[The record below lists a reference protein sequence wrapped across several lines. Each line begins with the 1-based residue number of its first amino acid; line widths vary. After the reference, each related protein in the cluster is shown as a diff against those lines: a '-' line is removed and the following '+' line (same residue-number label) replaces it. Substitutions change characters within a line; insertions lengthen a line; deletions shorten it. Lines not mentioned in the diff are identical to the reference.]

1 MSDTRKDLYASG
13 YWKARQEALWDKL
26 EKKEEKL
33 AQRLHKSYDE
43 SFALIEKDIAA
54 FYGKFAKEDVVR
66 YRTLLQNLSDVDK
79 KLLFR
84 HMDDFALKYPEH
96 ADLLPLRQNIYKLD
110 RLQGLQASIKMAMLE
125 LGAKEEKLL
134 GKHFEEVYRD
144 GYEGISKAFDFSKSF
159 YKFDKE
165 AANLFLSQA
174 WGDDKNYSDRIWE
187 NKEKLYD
194 HVKTKL
200 KEGFIRGDS
209 YDRMIKNMRQ
219 AFVGTSTA
227 NIKRLIRTEGTFVNN
242 QAMMKPFEQAGAEK
256 YVFRAVMDER
266 TSAVCISLHGEAFYI
281 TDRSAGTNFPPMH
294 PNCRS
299 TFEVVIPDKWRLKE
313 PTVEDLAKELEEIG
327 KENIGSKLEVG
338 HRLKYSLY
346 YVTTLSSGKQVYMTN
361 HAAAHSFHKHVL
373 SDKAFPVKIFSKM
386 PEILENYDATAR
398 NQKVVKG
405 KLFFKSAQSLGLV
418 GRKGDIE
425 LATEEKDDVLVIHLS
440 YLGKGKKGKKI
451 GLTKK

>member
-1 MSDTRKDLYASG
+1 MINKHLKNPAYWIERQKEIWEQLEKREEVLAKKLYAS
-13 YWKARQEALWDKL
+13 YERSFYAL
-26 EKKEEKL
+26 EKE
-33 AQRLHKSYDE
+33 
-43 SFALIEKDIAA
+43 IAA
-54 FYGKFAKEDVVR
+54 FYGQFAKEDVVR
-66 YRTLLQNLSDVDK
+66 YRTILMGLSSEDK
-79 KLLFR
+79 KLLFER
-84 HMDDFALKYPEH
+84 MDDFAKKYPKY
-96 ADLLPLRQNIYKLD
+96 APLLPVRENIYKLD
-110 RLQGLQASIKMAMLE
+110 RLQGLQTSLRLRMLE
-125 LGAKEEKLL
+125 LGVKEEKFLE
-134 GKHFEEVYRD
+134 KHFGRVYKN
-144 GYEGISKAFDFSKSF
+144 GFEQIAQGFGFSKNF
-159 YKFDKE
+159 FKYNHEMAK
-165 AANLFLSQA
+165 LLLSEA
-174 WGDDKNYSDRIWE
+174 WGDGQNYSSRIWA
-187 NKEKLYD
+187 NKEKLSDYA
-194 HVKTKL
+194 KNKL
-200 KEGFIRGDS
+200 REGFIRGDS

-266 TSAVCISLHGEAFYI
+266 TSAVCTSLHGEAFYI

-338 HRLKYSLY
+338 HRLKYPLY